1 MGCASSSNPEPTTP
15 TRAKINTAAPPAETK
30 EASRAP
36 SAALT
41 TEAVGSAASQII
53 DPPSSSASTETS
65 PGVSIVDVFTPVCL
79 EEEEDLKPVMEDVP
93 PPPAVEDVLPPPV
106 VGDVLPPPV
115 VEDGLPPPVV
125 EDVLPPPV
133 VEDVLTPPVVEDVL
147 PPPVVED
154 VLPPPVVEDVL
165 PPPVVE
171 DVLPPPVEDVPPPP
185 VVEDVL
191 PPPVV
196 EDVLPPPVVEESVAI
211 EKPSGDLLGKKGFIA
226 RQCKDY
232 GKGWKSRYFVLET
245 GILSFYEQESM
256 ESKEGEISLDGATLL
271 SKENKITLQSPTH
284 QDMLMD
290 IRLLTERKLWIQAV
304 QDHISHYY
312 PTK

>member
-79 EEEEDLKPVMEDVP
+79 EEEEDLKPVIEDVP
-93 PPPAVEDVLPPPV
+93 
-106 VGDVLPPPV
+106 
-115 VEDGLPPPVV
+115 
-125 EDVLPPPV
+125 
-133 VEDVLTPPVVEDVL
+133 

-256 ESKEGEISLDGATLL
+256 ERV
-271 SKENKITLQSPTH
+271 H
-284 QDMLMD
+284 V
-290 IRLLTERKLWIQAV
+290 R
-304 QDHISHYY
+304 
-312 PTK
+312 